1 MRERERERDVLC
13 PYRQNESPV
22 IIVMVSRWILK
33 NMFRE
38 RERKCEI
45 FPRDL
50 HNFHLHTHTHTHTH
64 SLSLFL
70 IISYVL
76 YGSPF
81 CVSKS
86 FYTDLLTNKETENR
100 IRKYRQWKYVLYLKL
115 D

>member
-13 PYRQNESPV
+13 LYRQNESPV

-50 HNFHLHTHTHTHTH
+50 HNFHLHTHTHTHTL
-64 SLSLFL
+64 SLSLSHYKLCSVWFTFL
-70 IISYVL
+70 
-76 YGSPF
+76 
-81 CVSKS
+81 CVKVI
-86 FYTDLLTNKETENR
+86 FYRSTD
-100 IRKYRQWKYVLYLKL
+100 KYRNKKQN
-115 D
+115 